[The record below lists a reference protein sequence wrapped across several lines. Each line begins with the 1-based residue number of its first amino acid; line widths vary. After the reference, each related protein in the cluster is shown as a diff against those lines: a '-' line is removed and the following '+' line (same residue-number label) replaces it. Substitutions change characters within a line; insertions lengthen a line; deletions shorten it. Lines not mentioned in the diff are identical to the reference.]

1 MSEPQGRHTPA
12 EPARRRLLLL
22 KGLGL
27 GAMGAAAADPARR
40 RLLLKGLGLG
50 AMGAA
55 AAVATPVRLAARMAP
70 ATLTAL
76 TALTT
81 LPARHARASQPGPV
95 REVGFDWHDTARD
108 REVPALLH
116 LPAAEPP
123 AGRPWP
129 VVVFSHGLGG
139 SRHGYRHL
147 GTHWA
152 AHGFAS
158 LHVQHVGS
166 DRRLWRGDGNPLAL
180 WGRIGDA
187 ASEAEAIARTQDLR
201 FALDRLL
208 TSDRAPAV
216 DDSRCI
222 VAGHS
227 YGANTALLSIGA
239 RLQRQGQRVG
249 FTEPRFK
256 AAILI
261 SAPPFHGE
269 GDPTAIVGGIRVPT
283 LHITATGD
291 DIRIPGYFSDH
302 RDRIAL
308 FEATG
313 GPRKLLAVYEGGS
326 HSMFTDRMAT
336 GGFELNRRVKAAT
349 QALTLAFLRS
359 VTDGDDLALREWP
372 EQHREL
378 LARFSGPAPGQRGT

>member
-1 MSEPQGRHTPA
+1 MLQ
-12 EPARRRLLLL
+12 
-22 KGLGL
+22 GLGL
-27 GAMGAAAADPARR
+27 VAIAAGWRSAGAAASFADPLTPAGTAHEPGLVSEARW
-40 RLLLKGLGLG
+40 
-50 AMGAA
+50 
-55 AAVATPVRLAARMAP
+55 
-70 ATLTAL
+70 
-76 TALTT
+76 
-81 LPARHARASQPGPV
+81 
-95 REVGFDWHDTARD
+95 DWHDAARQRD
-108 REVPALLH
+108 VPVLLYR
-116 LPAAEPP
+116 PTAEPP
-123 AGRPWP
+123 SGRPWP
-129 VVVFSHGLGG
+129 LVVFSHGLGG
-139 SRHGYRHL
+139 SREGYRHL
-147 GTHWA
+147 GSHWA

-180 WGRIGDA
+180 WGRIGEA

-201 FALDRLL
+201 FALDRLESTQAGAQL
-208 TSDRAPAV
+208 DAG
-216 DDSRCI
+216 RCV

-239 RLQRQGQRVG
+239 RLQRQGHRVG
-249 FTEPRFK
+249 FTEPRFQ

-269 GDPTAIVGGIRVPT
+269 GDPAAIVGGIRVPT

-336 GGFELNRRVKAAT
+336 GGFELNRQVKAAT

-359 VTDGDDLALREWP
+359 VTQGDDLALREWP
-372 EQHREL
+372 ERHRHL
-378 LARFSGPAPGQRGT
+378 LARFSGPASGYRGS

>member
-1 MSEPQGRHTPA
+1 MSEPQGRHSPV
-12 EPARRRLLLL
+12 E
-22 KGLGL
+22 
-27 GAMGAAAADPARR
+27 PARR

-50 AMGAA
+50 AMS
-55 AAVATPVRLAARMAP
+55 AVAATARPAAWMAP
-70 ATLTAL
+70 ATLTTLSTL
-76 TALTT
+76 TALASR
-81 LPARHARASQPGPV
+81 PARASEPGAV
-95 REVGFDWHDTARD
+95 REVGFDWHDDARE
-108 REVPALLH
+108 REVPALVH
-116 LPAAEPP
+116 LPAAAPP
-123 AGRPWP
+123 AGRSWP
-129 VVVFSHGLGG
+129 LVVFSHGLGG

-147 GTHWA
+147 GSHWA
-152 AHGFAS
+152 AQGFAS

-180 WGRIGDA
+180 WGRIGEA

-208 TSDRAPAV
+208 ATDAGTPIDA
-216 DDSRCI
+216 SRCV

-269 GDPTAIVGGIRVPT
+269 GDPAAIVGGIRVPT

-326 HSMFTDRMAT
+326 HSMFTDRVAT
-336 GGFELNRRVKAAT
+336 GGFELNRQVKAAT

-359 VTDGDDLALREWP
+359 VVHGDDLALREWP
-372 EQHREL
+372 EQHRHL
-378 LARFSGPAPGQRGT
+378 LARFTGPAPGQRGT